1 MEVNGM
7 DLSVYWKR
15 NLKLMF
21 VLLGIWF
28 FVSYFCGIII
38 VDVLNKVAIAGFP
51 LGFWFAQQGAMFVF
65 VALIFV
71 YCHFME
77 KLDEEFDVAE

>member
-1 MEVNGM
+1 MK
-7 DLSVYWKR
+7 DLNLYWKK
-15 NLKLMF
+15 NLKI
-21 VLLGIWF
+21 VAILLCIWF

-38 VDVLNKVAIAGFP
+38 VDILNKIMIGGFP

-71 YCHFME
+71 YCNLME
-77 KLDEEFDVAE
+77 KLDREFDVDE